1 MILNNKRQADSESFG
16 VEEST
21 LMTIDTSDQAA
32 LMAILSEN
40 LYKDPIGSLI
50 RESVSNALDAQR
62 KAKSTDPII
71 VSLKREVGG
80 YRTIFKVQDFG
91 DGISPDDVKNVLSK
105 YAASTKRGSDDYLG
119 YYGLGFKAP
128 LAYVDSF
135 RFTTIS
141 QGRKWEYIM
150 YKSEEGTKIDLI
162 TDTEDKSSKTGTTV
176 SIQLKSEYDVNQFM
190 SKISEQLA
198 YFEGVYFDIPGFNNN
213 FKIFKTE
220 DWVRSQLIPTSL
232 HVHICLDNVYY
243 AIDWSR
249 LGMTPVSIPIG
260 LRFKITDGLVPVPS
274 REDIKYTEE
283 AKALIKTKIG
293 KVADYFI
300 TEFNKSITEVNTFKE
315 IYNKFNQTTV
325 RINDEF
331 YVDVKPLTK
340 LSAILIKRP
349 TLKGIKYLDLERLA
363 SYHNLMFSNYE
374 TRGKISGGAFYGKD
388 GRYSGSSPD
397 LISYNSALQI
407 IRADETPKGLELEYL
422 KEKFPYST
430 FLYKKEDMKLG
441 DTELINYGN
450 YGEEQPRTY
459 MQLLKLKQYP
469 KYQWRE
475 VIKEF
480 QSIRDEI
487 LSEFQT
493 VEDNQWTPEWLA
505 ERKLRRAKGVRST
518 VGKQSITL
526 KIARR
531 AQRGD
536 NKLTFDSQIIKID
549 EVGKQLKSLVVYTN
563 TANKGDLEKI
573 WIMATPPEVGR
584 SRATLAYLSKYDI
597 KKIKDLHNFI
607 SMEDFME
614 GKTRPFKALASGTLI
629 KRLIVENKKV
639 FDQIE
644 FVNILSSHI
653 ASKMVDLLEYVKEN
667 RPDTYRK
674 DIEDDILEV
683 AEENNLF
690 DENIMDIYKEV
701 NENIHTF
708 DFIAQLKINPSYSED
723 YLKCL
728 AISRE
733 ILKARKFR
741 MDWVNYT
748 ATPNPIINDNE
759 GFFEE
764 NIDEDDEDDWDST
777 DDEIVHIGSN
787 LQSLEPIDITEE
799 LKVADNAGVLEET
812 DLQF

>member
-1 MILNNKRQADSESFG
+1 
-16 VEEST
+16 
-21 LMTIDTSDQAA
+21 
-32 LMAILSEN
+32 
-40 LYKDPIGSLI
+40 
-50 RESVSNALDAQR
+50 
-62 KAKSTDPII
+62 
-71 VSLKREVGG
+71 
-80 YRTIFKVQDFG
+80 
-91 DGISPDDVKNVLSK
+91 
-105 YAASTKRGSDDYLG
+105 
-119 YYGLGFKAP
+119 
-128 LAYVDSF
+128 
-135 RFTTIS
+135 
-141 QGRKWEYIM
+141 M

-162 TDTEDKSSKTGTTV
+162 TDSEDEESKTGTTV

-190 SKISEQLA
+190 DKISEQLA

-220 DWVRSQLIPTSL
+220 DWIRSQLIPTTL

-249 LGMTPVSIPIG
+249 LGMTPISIPIG

-283 AKALIKTKIG
+283 AKALIKNKIE
-293 KVADYFI
+293 KIADYFI
-300 TEFNKSITEVNTFKE
+300 TEFNKSITEANTFKE

-331 YVDVKPLTK
+331 NVDVKRLTK
-340 LSAILIKRP
+340 LSAILIKKP
-349 TLKGIKYLDLERLA
+349 TLRGIKHLDLEKLA
-363 SYHNLMFSNYE
+363 SYHNLIFSNYE

-388 GRYSGSSPD
+388 GHYNGSSPD
-397 LISYNSALQI
+397 LISYNSALKI
-407 IRADETPKGLELEYL
+407 IKADETPKGLQLEYL

-441 DTELINYGN
+441 DTELINYRN
-450 YGEEQPRTY
+450 YGEEEPRTY

-469 KYQWRE
+469 KSLWRE
-475 VIKEF
+475 VIGEF

-505 ERKLRRAKGVRST
+505 ERKLRRAKGVRSS

-526 KIARR
+526 KVARK

-536 NKLTFDSQIIKID
+536 NELTFDSQIIKID

-563 TANKGDLEKI
+563 TTNKDALQKI
-573 WIMATPPEVGR
+573 WIMAISPEVGK
-584 SRATLAYLSKYDI
+584 SRITLAYLSKYDI
-597 KKIKDLHNFI
+597 KKIRHLHNFI

-614 GKTRPFKALASGTLI
+614 GKTRPFKALASGILI
-629 KRLIVENKKV
+629 KRLIIDNKKV

-644 FVNILSSHI
+644 FVNSLSSQI
-653 ASKMVDLLEYVKEN
+653 ATKMVDLLNYTKEN
-667 RPDTYRK
+667 RPDTYKR
-674 DIEDDILEV
+674 DIEDDILKV

-701 NENIHTF
+701 NENIHIF
-708 DFIAQLKINPSYSED
+708 DFIAQLKIIPSYPED

-748 ATPNPIINDNE
+748 NTPNVPLL
-759 GFFEE
+759 
-764 NIDEDDEDDWDST
+764 DEDPEDEEEEDDWDST
-777 DDEIVHIGSN
+777 DDGIVHIGSSFIN
-787 LQSLEPIDITEE
+787 PRTYKPLTGTDITEE

-812 DLQF
+812 DLEF